1 MRART
6 RGSCAASHHAQ
17 KTLLERGIPA
27 VTPFLHMSGIS
38 KRFGGTQALRS
49 VDFTA
54 ECGEVHAIV
63 GENGVGKSTL
73 SRILTGAVQ
82 CDAGEIRLGGEPQA
96 IASPLAAS
104 SSASAWWPSTPTW
117 YPTSASGKR
126 LTRRHADRPFGWW
139 IDWAAAHD
147 RVRQFWNA
155 SASKVSTCGGASR
168 ASARPSA
175 RSWRLP
181 KPWR

>member
-1 MRART
+1 MT
-6 RGSCAASHHAQ
+6 
-17 KTLLERGIPA
+17 
-27 VTPFLHMSGIS
+27 GIS

-54 ECGEVHAIV
+54 ESGEVHAIV
-63 GENGVGKSTL
+63 GENGAGKSTL

-82 CDAGEIRLGGEPQA
+82 CDTGEIRLGGEPQA
-96 IASPLAAS
+96 IASPLRGQQLGIRMVAQHANLVPNLS
-104 SSASAWWPSTPTW
+104 ITENVLLGAMPT
-117 YPTSASGKR
+117 
-126 LTRRHADRPFGWW
+126 DRFGWW

-147 RVRQFWNA
+147 RARQILENA
-155 SASKVSTCGGASR
+155 SASKVSRCAGGASR